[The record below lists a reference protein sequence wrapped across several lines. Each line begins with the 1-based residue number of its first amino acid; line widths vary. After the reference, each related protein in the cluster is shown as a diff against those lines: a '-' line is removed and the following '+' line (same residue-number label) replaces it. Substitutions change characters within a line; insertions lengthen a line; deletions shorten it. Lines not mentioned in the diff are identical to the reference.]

1 MELVNITYSGEGKQ
15 PVELTSQDQQLV
27 TSNFINSNFGA
38 TNDYMELFIY
48 DETGQL
54 LTQDYDAFD
63 YYPYLQNNPQNNTFS
78 SLTLEP
84 EKDLKNRGFNRG
96 NLNIQYNFYT
106 KLFNSQFG
114 TFYWI
119 KEISDSRTELKLASQ
134 ALPNSVIR
142 DGFAQYQAY
151 ISTKNYYPV
160 FYLNFGNNNLV
171 TANNVAYTEDEQ
183 GGYLLIKLYEPLP
196 TQYDVKTQ
204 LWLVDKVAESVSFN
218 VDIQVEVDPQQDINA
233 LRGPNYNV
241 RINSKNGQTTP
252 YYNYNNLL
260 VSPISSSFQKLASY
274 YQDRAIQINVDYSDF
289 NNFVHWSSAVE
300 RVNNFVYKLQLIES
314 ASADITAQ
322 KNIVQGGT
330 NATIVTAS
338 VAVLQ
343 SQINNIT
350 KNFDPYEYF
359 LYYESSSFAW
369 PKSNTIQPYTL
380 YSLSSSQASNFLG
393 SPTNVPN
400 ANTQSLLF
408 SASYYDSTNKD
419 ILHGS
424 APQYLLDDSVNQ
436 PYITFLDM
444 VGQHFDNIWIY
455 YRDVSNRFNAANNP
469 DVGIS
474 LDLVSDALRGLG
486 FNLYTNTNVSD
497 NLYYTLF
504 GINPDGSLL
513 PPTGSEI
520 ITNYVTSSLN
530 TLPAETV
537 QDELY
542 KRLYHNLPY
551 LLKTKGTDRSIKA
564 LIATYGI
571 PESILTV
578 REYGGNPISTV
589 NGILDLNT
597 SNFKV
602 TIDTGSNG
610 IVTGSLTL
618 SSSLLSPY
626 TTIQYFTEANRVN
639 SKTVEV
645 GFSQADIINEN
656 ITGSQGYFDIDQL
669 LGKPSDQ
676 YSSSYQSLVSA
687 SNSYFTSY
695 TQPNSVWEYIR
706 LLKFYN
712 NTIFKTIK
720 DFIPARSNIST
731 GIIVKSHLYERNKY
745 ARNEPSANFEN
756 YSQSIDIVSI
766 TGSDGGAILES
777 TSWNGFLLTQEGLSS
792 YTSSKNI
799 EKYTGEL
806 SGSQIVITDGQAFN
820 QNELSST
827 QGTNSDFIEVSLGA
841 LYQNV
846 SSSVR
851 SQNLLDLDYS
861 SNQLIPVNYTAVT
874 YSISQS
880 QVNNYETYT
889 NPNNPYAQVQDY
901 NYNIQRSTIPR
912 YDGSK
917 TISATYNTF
926 TEGDKSYGKTAAID
940 KIKYQYAYLV
950 DIFTGSFNLSKR
962 ANAHIKY
969 IIDNDENVLDLTKLN
984 KNIFFTQNIFKTSE
998 IINVS
1003 LFNYNN
1009 ISPDVQFLTNN
1020 TSMSIYEGGW
1030 RYSPVLFNINGA
1042 NTLTYTLT
1050 NPTSS
1055 TTTTTGSSAEGLSSA
1070 AGASSFVTLGS
1081 VNITSTPQN
1090 LQVSQLVIDNVLT
1103 FTLTRTGTLL
1113 TTHLGRDITVH
1124 FNYTGSIIDV
1134 SATVNDLAQIN
1145 NMGVQQPGFITNQS
1159 TTPAQTV
1166 AGNIT
1171 YQDEG
1176 STVIPANIN
1185 SVTFS
1190 TNFVV
1195 TFQSDDAI
1203 EYTSI
1208 NLGNSGSSSNG
1219 FTNVGGNAIFTSA
1232 TTNTSTTNYVT
1243 KLIDPTGSLY
1253 VTSDGDTIRFTAT
1266 QSLYYG
1272 QFKHSASF
1280 NSMDNIVFPF
1290 TVDYGDMIKFS
1301 SSLGGFVEEEEYR
1314 VLNTYTQSLGSPAI
1328 TYLFATLNRKINLA
1342 CLDGFTS
1349 YPATAS
1355 RYIVQRHIPD
1365 ETNVILRYDPS
1376 NQLTQDGILFPQD
1389 IDDTVRE
1396 NAGNVIKSLKQ
1407 QNLLEVGQNTLIF
1420 E

>member
-1 MELVNITYSGEGKQ
+1 MELVNITYSGEGIQ
-15 PVELTSQDQQLV
+15 PIELNPLDKQLV
-27 TSNFINSNFGA
+27 TSNFINSQFGN

-48 DETGQL
+48 DQSGQL
-54 LTQDYDAFD
+54 LDQDYDAFD
-63 YYPYLQNNPQNNTFS
+63 YYPYLLNNPQNNTFS
-78 SLTLEP
+78 ALTLDP
-84 EKDLKNRGFNRG
+84 ERDLKNRGFTRG
-96 NLNIQYNFYT
+96 NLNAQYNFYT

-119 KEISDSRTELKLASQ
+119 KEISTSRTELKLASQ
-134 ALPNSVIR
+134 VLPNSVIR
-142 DGFAQYQAY
+142 DGFARYQTY

-160 FYLNFGNNNLV
+160 FYLNFGNNQLV
-171 TANNVAYTEDEQ
+171 TANNVAYTEDEE
-183 GGYLLIKLYEPLP
+183 GGYLLIKLYEALP
-196 TQYDVKTQ
+196 VQFDLKNQ
-204 LWLVDKVAESVSFN
+204 LWIVDKVAESVSFD
-218 VDIQVEVDPQQDINA
+218 VSIQVEAESINQVNR
-233 LRGPNYNV
+233 LRGPNFNV
-241 RINSKNGQTTP
+241 QVNNKNGQTTP

-260 VSPISSSFQKLASY
+260 ASPVSSSFQKLLSY
-274 YQDRAIQINVDYSDF
+274 YQDRSVSINVNYSSF
-289 NNFVHWSSAVE
+289 ANFTHFSSAVE
-300 RVNNFVYKLQLIES
+300 RVNNFVYKLQQIES
-314 ASADITAQ
+314 YEAQEYSQSLVSGGSQNVSYASSSIGSARSA
-322 KNIVQGGT
+322 
-330 NATIVTAS
+330 
-338 VAVLQ
+338 
-343 SQINNIT
+343 INNII
-350 KNFDPYEYF
+350 KNFDTYEYF
-359 LYYESSSFAW
+359 LYFDSSSWSW
-369 PKSNTIQPYTL
+369 PKSTTTQPYQL
-380 YSLSSSQASNFLG
+380 YSTTSPQATSFLG
-393 SPTNVPN
+393 TINTVPS
-400 ANTQSLLF
+400 ANTASLLW
-408 SASYYDSTNKD
+408 SASYYDTTNKD
-419 ILHGS
+419 LLHNS
-424 APQYLLDDSVNQ
+424 IPQYLLDDPSNQ
-436 PYITFLDM
+436 PFITFMDM
-444 VGQHFDNIWIY
+444 IGQHFDNIWIY
-455 YRDVSNRFNAANNP
+455 YKDVSNRFNAVNNP
-469 DVGIS
+469 DKGIS

-486 FNLYTNTNVSD
+486 FNLYTNSNVSD

-520 ITNYVTSSLN
+520 ITNYVTSSLT
-530 TLPAETV
+530 TLPAQTI

-551 LLKTKGTDRSIKA
+551 LLKTKGTERGVKA
-564 LIATYGI
+564 LVATYGI
-571 PESILTV
+571 PDGILTV
-578 REYGGNPISTV
+578 REFGGNPDTTTD
-589 NGILDLNT
+589 GIYDLNT
-597 SNFKV
+597 SDYKV
-602 TIDTGSNG
+602 TIATGSNG
-610 IVTGSLTL
+610 NVTGSLTL

-626 TTIQYFTEANRVN
+626 TTIQYYNENNRLN

-645 GFSQADIINEN
+645 GFSTADIINQN
-656 ITGSQGYFDIDQL
+656 ITASQGYFDIDQL
-669 LGKPSDQ
+669 IGRPSDQ

-687 SNSYFTSY
+687 SNAYFATY
-695 TQPNSVWEYIR
+695 TQPNSIWEYIR

-1055 TTTTTGSSAEGLSSA
+1055 TTTTGGSSAQGLSPA

-1081 VNITSTPQN
+1081 VDITST
-1090 LQVSQLVIDNVLT
+1090 STSDSSTATITNVLT

-1113 TTHLGRDITVH
+1113 TTHLGKDITVH

-1134 SATVNDLAQIN
+1134 NATVNGGAEIN

-1166 AGNIT
+1166 GGNIT

-1195 TFQSDDAI
+1195 TFQSANATQ
-1203 EYTSI
+1203 YTSI
-1208 NLGNSGSSSNG
+1208 NLGNPGASPNG
-1219 FTNVGGNAIFTSA
+1219 FINVGGNAIFTSA
-1232 TTNTSTTNYVT
+1232 TTTTSTTNYVT